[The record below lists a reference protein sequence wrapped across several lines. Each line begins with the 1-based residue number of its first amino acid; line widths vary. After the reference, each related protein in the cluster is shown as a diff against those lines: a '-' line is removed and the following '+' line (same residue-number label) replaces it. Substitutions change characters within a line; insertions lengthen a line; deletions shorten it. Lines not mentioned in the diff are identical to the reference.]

1 MKTLQLLCIDFK
13 HRLSTITFPI
23 CKQNNS
29 TINQTIK
36 VTVGAKH
43 EQINREQV
51 WRSVFRFLY
60 IKTVVFS
67 TLYIVF
73 YVVHTAQEENC

>member
-13 HRLSTITFPI
+13 RRLSTITSPI

-36 VTVGAKH
+36 VTIGAKH
-43 EQINREQV
+43 EQINREQA

-60 IKTVVFS
+60 TKIVVFS
-67 TLYIVF
+67 TLYIVL
-73 YVVHTAQEENC
+73 YVIQTT